1 MPPLR
6 RRHAL
11 LAVHGLVVVLSPLS
25 AALAAQSPTE
35 SPVSGF
41 LGKSIRHGERERRYV
56 CYVPEGERPAAGW
69 PLVVFL
75 HGMGECGDDGWLQTE
90 VGLGSAIRRAPQRW
104 PAVVLFPQK
113 PDKPSQWVDHEA
125 MVLAMV
131 AQTER
136 ELPIDGNRRVL
147 TGLSQGGAGAW
158 AIGARTRAMWQAFAP
173 VCGYGEP
180 DTVAAGLA
188 GAPVWAFHGDADRV
202 VAAAHSTK
210 LVAAVAAAGAAQKAA
225 IAPLLTLYPGVG
237 HNSWDKAYR
246 DEALAEWLLA
256 APAARLGVHYLAD
269 TGRLHS
275 ASVVVRAATSSD
287 GGPPFAATTTA
298 TWRFDGKAVA
308 WTWERAHAAPEGR
321 DGPSPA
327 PRAGAIAGKP
337 VAAFVAARLQALQ
350 KGGVFDLPDPVA
362 ARAPKG
368 DLMTWREQRIEVEL
382 VGAGGPWRFARSLPR
397 DAQFDPPLRRADEAV
412 AAALAAIGELP
423 AK

>member
-1 MPPLR
+1 MCI
-6 RRHAL
+6 
-11 LAVHGLVVVLSPLS
+11 LASAWAAVVV
-25 AALAAQSPTE
+25 AGALAAQSATE
-35 SPVSGF
+35 KPVSGF
-41 LGKSIRHGERERRYV
+41 LGKSIRHGEHDRRYA
-56 CYVPEGERPAAGW
+56 CYVPAGERPAAGW

-113 PDKPSQWVDHEA
+113 PDKTSQWVDHEA
-125 MVLAMV
+125 LLLAIV

-147 TGLSQGGAGAW
+147 TGLSQGGAGTW

-180 DTVAAGLA
+180 ADVAPLA
-188 GAPVWAFHGDADRV
+188 GAPLWAMHGEDDRT
-202 VAAAHSTK
+202 VAAAHSKK
-210 LVAAVAAAGAAQKAA
+210 LVAAVAAAAAAQKAQPL
-225 IAPLLTLYPGVG
+225 PLLSLYPGVG

-256 APAARLGVHYLAD
+256 PPAARLGVHYLAD
-269 TGRLHS
+269 PKRLQS
-275 ASVVVRAATSSD
+275 ATVVVRATTSSD
-287 GGPPFAATTTA
+287 GGPPFVATTTA
-298 TWRFDGKAVA
+298 TWRCDGRTVA
-308 WTWERAHAAPEGR
+308 WTWQRAHAEPEGR

-327 PRAGAIAGKP
+327 PRAGEVAGKP
-337 VAAFVAARLQALQ
+337 VPAFVASRLLSLQ
-350 KGGVFDLPDPVA
+350 RAGVFDLPDPAV
-362 ARAPKG
+362 ARAPQG
-368 DLMTWREQRIEVEL
+368 AVMAWREQHIEVEL

-397 DAQFDPPLRRADEAV
+397 AAQFDPQLQRADAAV
-412 AAALAAIGELP
+412 AEALAALGELP